1 MASRR
6 IATSLLA
13 SLLAPL
19 LAGCALLVSGTTQT
33 VPIESHPERAE
44 VLLDGVSQGFTP
56 LELRLPRGQEHTLTL
71 RVGDQSRT
79 VLLTPRVQG
88 GLLALDAAPP
98 ALLAVGTVLWCNPP
112 RGTEVAEPVR
122 AIGCTLGA
130 LLTIGATAPLLVD
143 AGTGALYA
151 LAPSAV
157 VVTFD

>member
-1 MASRR
+1 MAGRL
-6 IATSLLA
+6 IAT

-33 VPIESHPERAE
+33 VPVEAHPERAE
-44 VLLDGVSQGFTP
+44 VFVDGVSQGFTP
-56 LELRLPRGQEHTLTL
+56 LELRLARAQEHTITL

-112 RGTEVAEPVR
+112 RGTEVAESVR

-130 LLTIGATAPLLVD
+130 LLTVGATAPLLID
-143 AGTGALYA
+143 AGSGALYE
-151 LAPSAV
+151 LSPGAV
-157 VVTFD
+157 VVGFD